1 MPRKLKIVLT
11 ALPTTAGNTFTT
23 FPVSLLKASARILAI
38 FSTSLHLLEEEAGET
53 AGPPPKTLVIAS
65 AVVVTVIERAVSSE
79 IL

>member
-11 ALPTTAGNTFTT
+11 ALPTTAGNTFTA

-53 AGPPPKTLVIAS
+53 AGPPPKTIAS
-65 AVVVTVIERAVSSE
+65 EVVVTVIERAVSND